1 MNNGDENHTELSTV
15 HEITRLL
22 KEPVSCVRG
31 QSFRR
36 E

>member
-1 MNNGDENHTELSTV
+1 MNNGDENHTELLAV

-22 KEPVSCVRG
+22 KVPVYCVHG
-31 QSFRR
+31 QCFRR